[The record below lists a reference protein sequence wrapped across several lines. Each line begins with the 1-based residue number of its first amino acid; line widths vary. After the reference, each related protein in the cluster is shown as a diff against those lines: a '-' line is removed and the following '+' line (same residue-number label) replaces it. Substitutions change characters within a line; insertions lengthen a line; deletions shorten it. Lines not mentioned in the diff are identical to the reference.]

1 MKNKK
6 TIGVLQ
12 FGCAKNVV
20 DTELM
25 LGILT
30 QNGYTYSLDPY
41 DESIDTVIMKKKV
54 SRLLWI

>member
-30 QNGYTYSLDPY
+30 HLNL
-41 DESIDTVIMKKKV
+41 IDI
-54 SRLLWI
+54 I

>member
-25 LGILT
+25 LGVLAK
-30 QNGYTYSLDPY
+30 NGYSYSLDPY
-41 DESIDTVIMKKKV
+41 DKNIKKV
-54 SRLLWI
+54 VI